1 MMLIFFLFILATLP
15 TTIQT
20 FTLAVSSPPRAVI
33 TPPDYN
39 ESLADYP
46 DREIIMRGEQ
56 CARLDGLCDIDELEI
71 LVDGKQY
78 LSFFVI

>member
-1 MMLIFFLFILATLP
+1 
-15 TTIQT
+15 
-20 FTLAVSSPPRAVI
+20 
-33 TPPDYN
+33 
-39 ESLADYP
+39 
-46 DREIIMRGEQ
+46 MRGEQ